1 MQAPLPPDES
11 ARLQALRDY
20 KISGTPAES
29 EFDDIAELSAQ
40 ICATPIA
47 LITLVDEDRQWF
59 KSKVGMNHESTPR
72 DVAFCAHALLS
83 PDILQIP
90 DALADARFAD
100 NPLVTG
106 ELGIRFYAGAPL
118 ITPEGHRLGTL
129 CVIDRVPR
137 RLTAKQA
144 QALQVLS
151 RHVMTQLQL
160 RRHVREKVLTESD
173 LRASL
178 ANQAKV
184 EAALRRSEQEQ
195 RDLARRLEVEHAR
208 LGEAQALA
216 KVGSWETD
224 LSTMSVVWSE
234 ETHRIF
240 QTDSRTFQ
248 PTHKTFLDR
257 THPDDRAEVDRVF
270 INSLKDQTIHVL
282 EHRVV
287 TPDGSIKVVEKRWR
301 IFHDDAGRPVRA
313 AGACQDISARKQAE
327 EAERIS
333 NRNHERRHA
342 ELVALTRNNFWDNG
356 GELAALRQIT
366 ESVSRAL
373 EVERVSIWRFTP
385 DRSAIA
391 CQDLFQAQAVRHSA
405 GQKLERAS
413 FPAYFD
419 ALAEHDVVAA
429 DDATHDLRTREFA
442 RTYLEP
448 TGITSM
454 LDAPIKLGS
463 ILDGVLCVEQVGP
476 ARRWT
481 HGEQSFA
488 VSVGN
493 LISLFLSQR
502 AMERSENRLR
512 AIFESEPECVKI
524 VSPAGLLLDINPAG
538 LRMIEAGNRCD
549 VLNRPVADFIHP
561 ADRAAYATLHE
572 RSTQGENGQMQ
583 FRVKGLGG
591 TERWMETH
599 ATPLREANGQIG
611 SVLSVSWDIT
621 ERKLTE
627 AKMREQAAL
636 LDKAQDAI
644 VVRDLNHRVLFWN
657 KSAERLYGWKTDEA
671 LNQSVQTLVYRD
683 LNMYETAFQTTLA
696 KGEWVGEIEQFTRD
710 GKPLTIEGRWT
721 LVRDDE
727 GRPKSIL
734 AINTDISERKILEQQ
749 FLRAQR
755 MESIGTLA
763 GGIAHDLNN
772 LLAPIVMGVDLLKQF
787 GLNEHSLDLV
797 RNIERS
803 AHRGTDLVKQV
814 LSFARGVEGSRVT
827 VFPVHIVRE
836 IEAIAQSTFPKNI
849 TFKSDAP
856 KNVWPITGDPTQL
869 NQVLLNLCVN
879 ARDAMPDGG
888 RLSIMIRNH
897 TVTPADATLR
907 PEIGPGRYVRID
919 VSDTGCG
926 MSPQVIERIFEPFF
940 TTKELGKGTGLGL
953 STVMGIIRSHEGFIQ
968 VKSALNEGSVFTL
981 HLPAPPETTPR
992 DSTSTGDAE
1001 TLPRGNGEL
1010 VLVVDDEALI
1020 RDVTKQTLESF
1031 GYRVVTAEDG
1041 AQAMGV
1047 YALHRADI
1055 AVVLTDMMMPFM
1067 GGAALIAALIRL
1079 DPSIRIIAA
1088 SGLSTNNDV
1097 TNAGVRYFL
1106 AKPYT
1111 ADALLSVLKTALEQP
1126 AAQPSGGGGLV

>member
-20 KISGTPAES
+20 NILDTPAER
-29 EFDDIAELSAQ
+29 EFDDIAELGAQ
-40 ICATPIA
+40 ICDTPIA

-59 KSKVGMNHESTPR
+59 KSKVGVSQESTAR

-83 PDILQIP
+83 PDILQVP
-90 DALADARFAD
+90 DALAEARFAD

-106 ELGIRFYAGAPL
+106 ERGIRFYAGAPL
-118 ITPEGHRLGTL
+118 ITPEGHTLGTL

-160 RRHVREKVLTESD
+160 RRLLREKVLTESD

-208 LGEAQALA
+208 LVEAQALA

-240 QTDSRTFQ
+240 QTDPRTFQ
-248 PTHKTFLDR
+248 PTHATFLDR

-270 INSLKDQTIHVL
+270 TNSLKEQTLHVL

-287 TPDGSIKVVEKRWR
+287 IPHGGIKIVDERWR
-301 IFHDDAGRPVRA
+301 AFHDDAGRPVRV
-313 AGACQDISARKQAE
+313 AGTCQDISERRQAE
-327 EAERIS
+327 EAERINS
-333 NRNHERRHA
+333 RNYERRHA

-356 GELAALRQIT
+356 GELAALTQIT

-385 DRSAIA
+385 DGSAIV
-391 CQDLFQAQAVRHSA
+391 CQDLFQASADRHSA
-405 GQKLERAS
+405 GQELARAS
-413 FPAYFD
+413 FPAYFN

-429 DDATHDLRTREFA
+429 DDATHDRRTREFA
-442 RTYLEP
+442 KTYLEP
-448 TGITSM
+448 AGIASM

-476 ARRWT
+476 ARRWS

-493 LISLFLSQR
+493 LISLLLSQR
-502 AMERSENRLR
+502 ALERSENRLR
-512 AIFESEPECVKI
+512 TIFESEPECVKI
-524 VSPAGLLLDINPAG
+524 VSPAGLLLDINPVG
-538 LRMIEAGNRCD
+538 LRMIEAGDRCD

-561 ADRAAYATLHE
+561 ADHAAYATLHE
-572 RSTQGENGQMQ
+572 RSIQGETGQMQ
-583 FRVKGLGG
+583 LRVKGLKG
-591 TERWMETH
+591 TERWIETH
-599 ATPLREANGQIG
+599 AAPLREADGLIG
-611 SVLSVSWDIT
+611 SVLSVSRDIT
-621 ERKLTE
+621 ARKVTE
-627 AKMREQAAL
+627 EKMREQAAL

-644 VVRDLNHRVLFWN
+644 IVRDLNHRVLFWN

-671 LNQSVQTLVYRD
+671 LNQSVQTLLYRD
-683 LNMYETAFQTTLA
+683 LTMYDAAVQTTLA
-696 KGEWVGEIEQFTRD
+696 KGEWVGEIDQFTRD

-772 LLAPIVMGVDLLKQF
+772 LLAPIVMGVDLLKRF
-787 GLNEHSLDLV
+787 GLNEQSLELV
-797 RNIERS
+797 HNIERS
-803 AHRGTDLVKQV
+803 AHRGSDLVKQV

-827 VFPVHIVRE
+827 VFPMHIVRE
-836 IEAIAQSTFPKNI
+836 VEAIAQSTFPKNI
-849 TFKSDAP
+849 TFEADAP
-856 KNVWPITGDPTQL
+856 NNVWPITGDPTQL

-888 RLSIMIRNH
+888 RLSVMVRNR
-897 TVTPADATLR
+897 TVTPADATLH
-907 PEIGPGRYVRID
+907 PEVAPGRYVRID

-940 TTKELGKGTGLGL
+940 TTKEMSKGTGLGL
-953 STVMGIIRSHEGFIQ
+953 STALGIIRSHGGFIH
-968 VKSALNEGSVFTL
+968 VKSAINDGCVFTL
-981 HLPAPPETTPR
+981 HLPASLETTPP
-992 DSTSTGDAE
+992 DSTFNGAAE
-1001 TLPRGNGEL
+1001 TMPRGNGEL

-1041 AQAMGV
+1041 AHAMGV

-1067 GGAALIAALIRL
+1067 NGSALIAALIRL
-1079 DPSIRIIAA
+1079 DPFIRIIAA
-1088 SGLSTNNDV
+1088 SGLNTHSDV
-1097 TNAGVRYFL
+1097 MNAGVRHFL

-1111 ADALLSVLKTALEQP
+1111 ANALLSALKTALEQP
-1126 AAQPSGGGGLV
+1126 ATQPSGGGLV